1 MTDLARGQNYSV
13 FTLNQSNLEKV
24 KWVGLALTEKLKER
38 NGVSMRAVR
47 TLVISMCS
55 VRTWISMCAVR
66 TRISVCTA
74 RSWISVCAV
83 QIWISMQCSVR
94 TAIFYVCCPNMNKC
108 VCFPIMYKYVCC
120 PNMNK
125 YVCCPNMNKWDG
137 CPDVIKKY
145 KWVVWKQVICIIRA
159 VRPDI
164 NKFVDCPD
172 IRWNVRTLIN
182 LWAVRTL
189 LSRKNVRT
197 FISRWRSGH

>member
-24 KWVGLALTEKLKER
+24 KWVALALTEKLKER

-74 RSWISVCAV
+74 RSWMSVCAV

-125 YVCCPNMNKWDG
+125 YVCCPNMNKYVCCPNMNKCVCCLIMYKYVCCPNMNKWDG

-145 KWVVWKQVICIIRA
+145 KWAVWTQVICIIRA
-159 VRPDI
+159 VRTLTSL
-164 NKFVDCPD
+164 
-172 IRWNVRTLIN
+172 WTVRTLGGM
-182 LWAVRTL
+182 
-189 LSRKNVRT
+189 
-197 FISRWRSGH
+197 SGH